1 MDIKY
6 LQNHQIDKLKWD
18 HCIAASV
25 NGIVYAYSWYLDIVS
40 EDWDALID
48 GDYDRVFPMPF
59 KQKLGVQLIY
69 QPFFTQQLGI
79 ISKSILTEDIVTKFL
94 NAIPSK
100 FKHVEI
106 NLNSYNKIDQS
117 KFKVKTQ
124 LNHELDLINSYKNIS
139 KKYSEN
145 LKRKLKQT
153 KKSGLFINP
162 STNPDEII
170 KLFNKN
176 KGKALK
182 HLRENDYIKL
192 RRLIYFA
199 IHRGSAQVYGVY
211 NENNV
216 LCAGGFFVL
225 ANQKMTFLFSGIS
238 VEGRDLNAS
247 AFLLDYVIQRNSG
260 KHLTF
265 DFEGSNNT
273 GLARFYK
280 SFGSEKTTYFKIV
293 MNNLNLIYRIGMK
306 LSRKYWINL
315 RS

>member
-1 MDIKY
+1 MNIKY
-6 LQNHQIDKLKWD
+6 IQNHHIDKVKWD
-18 HCIAASV
+18 KCIAESF

-40 EDWDALID
+40 EDWDALVD
-48 GDYDRVFPMPF
+48 GDYERVFPMPF
-59 KQKLGVQLIY
+59 KQKFGVYLIY

-79 ISKSILTEDIVTKFL
+79 ISKSILTENIVSQFL

-100 FKHVEI
+100 FNHVEI
-106 NLNSYNKIDQS
+106 NLNSYNKIDHS
-117 KFKVKTQ
+117 NFKIKTQ

-145 LKRKLKQT
+145 LRRKLKQT
-153 KKSGLFINP
+153 TKSGLFINP
-162 STNPDEII
+162 STKPDEII
-170 KLFNKN
+170 KLFSQN
-176 KGKALK
+176 KGKELK
-182 HLRENDYIKL
+182 HLRENDYITL

-211 NENNV
+211 DEKNV

-225 ANQKMTFLFSGIS
+225 ANHKMTFLFSGLS

-265 DFEGSNNT
+265 DFEGSNNI

-280 SFGSEKTTYFKIV
+280 SFGSEETTYFKIII
-293 MNNLNLIYRIGMK
+293 NNLNLMYRIGMK
-306 LSRKYWINL
+306 LSRKFRVNL
-315 RS
+315 RP